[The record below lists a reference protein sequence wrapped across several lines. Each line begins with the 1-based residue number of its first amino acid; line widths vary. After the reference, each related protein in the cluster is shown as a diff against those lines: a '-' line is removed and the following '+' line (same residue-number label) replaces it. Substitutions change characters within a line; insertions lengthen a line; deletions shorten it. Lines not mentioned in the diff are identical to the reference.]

1 MNIRKFITPIDTE
14 RYNSTNCHAFKM
26 SRRNSVMAGA
36 RIEPI
41 REGKIVGGKIIWSD
55 GTVEDAS

>member
-26 SRRNSVMAGA
+26 PRQNSVMAGGK
-36 RIEPI
+36 IKQL
-41 REGKIVGGKIIWSD
+41 REGKIVGNKIYWSD
-55 GTVEDAS
+55 GTVEDL